1 MKIRFCPLQRSWNT
15 FLPTNFTKNVTGT
28 NTANG
33 SEVRGLLQPFYTLKN
48 ENENRVQIQELLE
61 LKSLKTIKKI
71 WAHIYLLSLRVSGG
85 REICARGGWK
95 LYVHVFGVYIYVKKI
110 SD

>member
-1 MKIRFCPLQRSWNT
+1 M
-15 FLPTNFTKNVTGT
+15 GT

-61 LKSLKTIKKI
+61 LESLKKI
-71 WAHIYLLSLRVSGG
+71 NKYEPINIYYRSVCQAGEKFVLGG
-85 REICARGGWK
+85 DENFMYMY
-95 LYVHVFGVYIYVKKI
+95 LVFTYT
-110 SD
+110 

>member
-1 MKIRFCPLQRSWNT
+1 M
-15 FLPTNFTKNVTGT
+15 GT

-71 WAHIYLLSLRVSGG
+71 
-85 REICARGGWK
+85 
-95 LYVHVFGVYIYVKKI
+95 
-110 SD
+110 